1 MSLGGEATEDRI
13 PASEEEPVTQPAP
26 AEIVFPDGL
35 VGLPNLVRHRLTAVP
50 DSALYEIVS
59 VEDPAMGFIAAP
71 ADSVKPGT
79 TALLRERG
87 LMNEG
92 EWVLVIL
99 AAHGEPPGVTANL
112 AGPLIIDTKKATAR
126 QLVLEDPEF
135 PLQAPV
141 AEPG

>member
-1 MSLGGEATEDRI
+1 
-13 PASEEEPVTQPAP
+13 VTQPEP

-35 VGLPNLVRHRLTAVP
+35 VGLPNLTRHRLTAVP

-59 VEDPAMGFIAAP
+59 LDDPAMGFIAAP
-71 ADSVKPGT
+71 ADNVKPGIT
-79 TALLRERG
+79 DLLRERG
-87 LMNEG
+87 LVG
-92 EWVLVIL
+92 DSEWVLAIL
-99 AAHGEPPGVTANL
+99 AVHGEPPGVTANL
-112 AGPLIIDTKKATAR
+112 AGPLIVDTKKATAR